1 MFGNVLIIG
10 DSYSRFKDY
19 IPEGFAIY
27 YREDGGDTDVHSVD
41 KTWWHQLIY
50 ETNSNLVLN
59 SSYSGSSWAGS
70 PLGEYKFSDWKKED
84 LYFFLPAIS
93 YLIHTLKELLPKA
106 QIICLINTELKPEI
120 SEGIKKPVNIIVYN
134 QFNFQSAYR

>member
-1 MFGNVLIIG
+1 MFWNPFIARLN
-10 DSYSRFKDY
+10 
-19 IPEGFAIY
+19 
-27 YREDGGDTDVHSVD
+27 
-41 KTWWHQLIY
+41 QLIRDGFFKNN
-50 ETNSNLVLN
+50 EINTVFVFGGTNDM
-59 SSYSGSSWAGS
+59 WAGS

-120 SEGIKKPVNIIVYN
+120 SEGIKKAGEYYSIQSIQFENIDKVNGHPTVKGMTQKKIKY
-134 QFNFQSAYR
+134 